1 MGRRRLFRHFVARR
15 APTQEK
21 QKDESNVEDYRHI
34 FESGFS
40 HGMKIASMQQ
50 RQLLHEQAL
59 AIGARSEQRMLSARN
74 QGYDNGYRAGLA
86 AAAQARPEPKNSTG
100 TGTYTYSDVEA
111 ARARGYEAGKRV
123 APAASAPSEKS
134 IRDKIFK
141 QLEEQRVVAESNPNM
156 APGVNAFMRMA
167 RKKVV

>member
-1 MGRRRLFRHFVARR
+1 MGRRRLFRHFTARR
-15 APTQEK
+15 APVQE
-21 QKDESNVEDYRHI
+21 QQEDESNVEDYRHV

-40 HGMKIASMQQ
+40 HGMKMATMQQ

-59 AIGARSEQRMLSARN
+59 AIGARSERRMLSARS
-74 QGYDNGYRAGLA
+74 QGYDSGYSAGLA
-86 AAAQARPEPKNSTG
+86 AAAQARPEPKNS

-141 QLEEQRVVAESNPNM
+141 QLEEQQRVVAESNPNM

>member
-1 MGRRRLFRHFVARR
+1 MGRRRLFRHFAARR
-15 APTQEK
+15 TPVQKKQEEEPHDDNY
-21 QKDESNVEDYRHI
+21 QHV

-50 RQLLHEQAL
+50 RQLLHDQAL
-59 AIGARSEQRMLSARN
+59 AIGARSEQQMMSARN
-74 QGYDNGYRAGLA
+74 QGYDNGYSAGLQA
-86 AAAQARPEPKNSTG
+86 GAQMRPEPKRS

-111 ARARGYEAGKRV
+111 ARMKGYEAGKRA
-123 APAASAPSEKS
+123 APTASAPSEKS

-141 QLEEQRVVAESNPNM
+141 QLEEQQRVVTESNPNM

-167 RKKVV
+167 RKKVG

>member
-59 AIGARSEQRMLSARN
+59 AIGARSEQRMMSARS
-74 QGYDNGYRAGLA
+74 QGYDRGYSAGLA
-86 AAAQARPEPKNSTG
+86 AGAQMRPEPKSS

-111 ARARGYEAGKRV
+111 ARARGYEAGKRA

-141 QLEEQRVVAESNPNM
+141 QLEEQQRVVAESNPNM

>member
-1 MGRRRLFRHFVARR
+1 
-15 APTQEK
+15 
-21 QKDESNVEDYRHI
+21 
-34 FESGFS
+34 
-40 HGMKIASMQQ
+40 
-50 RQLLHEQAL
+50 
-59 AIGARSEQRMLSARN
+59 MLSARS
-74 QGYDNGYRAGLA
+74 QGYDSGYSAGLA
-86 AAAQARPEPKNSTG
+86 AAAQARPEPKNS

-141 QLEEQRVVAESNPNM
+141 QLEEQQRVVAESNPNM

>member
-15 APTQEK
+15 APVQE
-21 QKDESNVEDYRHI
+21 QQEGESNVEEYRHV

-50 RQLLHEQAL
+50 RQLLHDQAL
-59 AIGARSEQRMLSARN
+59 AIGARSEQQMVSARN
-74 QGYDNGYRAGLA
+74 QGFDTGYSAGLRA
-86 AAAQARPEPKNSTG
+86 AEQLRPDPKNS

-111 ARARGYEAGKRV
+111 ARMKGYEAGKRA
-123 APAASAPSEKS
+123 APTANAPNEKS

-141 QLEEQRVVAESNPNM
+141 QLEEQQRVVAESNPNM

-167 RKKVV
+167 RKKVS

>member
-1 MGRRRLFRHFVARR
+1 MRRRRLSRHFAARR
-15 APTQEK
+15 PVAQEN
-21 QKDESNVEDYRHI
+21 QEDESNVEDYRHI

-40 HGMKIASMQQ
+40 HGMRIAAMQQ
-50 RQLLHEQAL
+50 QQLLHEQAL

-86 AAAQARPEPKNSTG
+86 AAARARPEPKNS

-141 QLEEQRVVAESNPNM
+141 QLEEQQRVVAESNPNM